1 VKKILSLSMSALL
14 IALLSL
20 SVIACQDRAMV
31 PKEEKKAADTATP
44 AAPAPAPEQT
54 PAAPATK

>member
-1 VKKILSLSMSALL
+1 MKKIMSLSVVVLL
-14 IALLSL
+14 IALLGL
-20 SVIACQDRAMV
+20 SVIGCQDRAFV
-31 PKEEKKAADTATP
+31 PKEEKKAADTAAP